1 MRNPITQNRARSL
14 RNHTTDTEQYLWRY
28 LRGHQLG
35 GHRFRRQV
43 PIGNYIADFACLEV
57 KLIIELDGGQHQEQ
71 GEYDARRDLQ
81 MEAQGFRVLRFWD
94 NQVFQETQA
103 VLEVILRVLGEQASL
118 QSACPHPNLPPRYAQ
133 GKELKPLPPRCA
145 QGRELKPLPPLAGEG
160 WDGGACLP
168 PPLAG
173 EAWPVLSLSKGGGGE
188 P

>member
-43 PIGNYIADFACLEV
+43 PIGNYIADFACLEA

-71 GEYDARRDLQ
+71 AEYDARRDRQ

-133 GKELKPLPPRCA
+133 GKELKPLPP
-145 QGRELKPLPPLAGEG
+145 
-160 WDGGACLP
+160 
-168 PPLAG
+168 LAG

>member
-1 MRNPITQNRARSL
+1 MRNPTTQNRARSL

-43 PIGNYIADFACLEV
+43 PIGNYIADFACLEA
-57 KLIIELDGGQHQEQ
+57 KLIIELDGGQHLEQ
-71 GEYDARRDLQ
+71 AEYDARRDMQ
-81 MEAQGFRVLRFWD
+81 MGDMGFRVLRFWD
-94 NQVFQETQA
+94 NQAFQETQA
-103 VLEVILRVLGEQASL
+103 VLEVILRALEERTFPQL
-118 QSACPHPNLPPRYAQ
+118 IHPLPSP
-133 GKELKPLPPRCA
+133 PPRCA

-160 WDGGACLP
+160 WYGGACLP

-173 EAWPVLSLSKGGGGE
+173 EAWPVLSLSKEGGDE